1 MNTLTFL
8 QRVLPPEG
16 FYATI
21 LINDGAAP
29 QQAFFDTVEELATSC
44 ERSNRLG
51 NNTYYA
57 LSSFASRANRKQ
69 TNALLT
75 KALFIDIDCGPDKP
89 FANQKEGL
97 AALLD
102 FLTKS
107 KMPKPMIVSSGNGL
121 HVYWVL
127 SEAIAPEQ
135 WQPLADGLKK
145 LHTNLGF
152 DVDPKV
158 TADLARV
165 LRPVGTINPRG
176 GKEVRV
182 LMDAA
187 ATDLHTLQ
195 NLLCKDNHLVS
206 DPGTITRTPESSSLL
221 SSLAVQHDFPP
232 SVGDVVA
239 RKCQQVKWAVEN
251 QDKVSEPVWYALMGI
266 AAYCENPEEVAKQWS
281 SKHPD
286 YSEIET
292 VRKVQQWKANTT
304 GPTTCK
310 QMELE
315 RPKGCNKCPM
325 LGKIGSPTRLGLQQ
339 VEIPITAD
347 APDVVAKVIP
357 LPKPFKRSH
366 RGIVQTIDGTD
377 IDICA
382 FDLYP
387 VGYGKDESLGY
398 ETVRYKWKRPHVGWQ
413 DLAFRQAY
421 LNDDSREF
429 PTAIADQGIVLNG
442 RNQVKGFQFMLR
454 AYMNELRSIKSMTNI
469 HGTMGWKEDFTRF
482 VIGDRLY
489 KREPDGSVVVED
501 ISLTSATS
509 KMGSDLYSHVGTIE
523 GWKHG
528 ARLLETASMP
538 WHMFGLCQ
546 TFAAPLW
553 AFTGLK
559 GLTLSLCGPTGGGKS
574 LIQLWQQSVWGDP
587 EKLHV
592 AAKFT
597 QNALFSRLGVYCNL
611 PMTID
616 EATMM
621 EDVGDFCYWVTQGR
635 DKARLNRRA
644 EEREAKE
651 WATTVTV
658 STNVSFI
665 AKMAASGL
673 ETDAQMARLLEI
685 QIPPH
690 KMFEK
695 SSNAGRTI
703 FKYLMANHG
712 VIGDAYIKALLRKG
726 KAQIIQ
732 RVAEVTDD
740 FHNMY
745 NCSFVGAERFWEQD
759 LILVHVGSELA
770 YEEGLIDFDYRKGI
784 QWVIEQLDA
793 LRITVEDNKT
803 DGFRLVHEYLNE
815 IAADALT
822 VMHTKDTPP
831 TLDHHRIPR
840 GEVKARF
847 DVYRNTAL
855 DKFTHGTVMLV
866 RKPFKQWVSSRG
878 YDYNTLCKE
887 VKAEGIDATPATKRF
902 AIGKDTELRL
912 GQQYVFGVNLCHPYM
927 HGFLDTIQQ
936 NAEGLTLG
944 QLTLVD

>member
-1 MNTLTFL
+1 MDTLTFL

-21 LINDGAAP
+21 IINDGAAP

-44 ERSNRLG
+44 ERSNRLS

-57 LSSFASRANRKQ
+57 LSSFATRKSRKQ
-69 TNALLT
+69 NNVLLT
-75 KALFIDIDCGPDKP
+75 KALFIDVDCGPNKP

-102 FLTKS
+102 FYNKS
-107 KMPKPMIVSSGNGL
+107 NMPKPMVVSSGNGL
-121 HVYWVL
+121 HVYWIL
-127 SEAIAPEQ
+127 DEAISPDQ
-135 WQPLADGLKK
+135 WQPLANGLKQ
-145 LHTNLGF
+145 LHTDLGF

-182 LMDAA
+182 LIDSQG
-187 ATDLHTLQ
+187 TDLPTLQ
-195 NLLCKDNHLVS
+195 KLLCKD
-206 DPGTITRTPESSSLL
+206 SSMGETKPVTQRHSGLL
-221 SSLAVQHDFPP
+221 AALAVPNDFPP
-232 SVGDVVA
+232 ALSDVVV
-239 RKCQQVKWAVEN
+239 RKCQQVRWAVEN
-251 QDKVSEPVWYALMGI
+251 QDKVSEPMWYAMMGI
-266 AAYCENPEEVAKQWS
+266 AAHCVHPEETAKAWS
-281 SKHPD
+281 NKYSN
-286 YSEIET
+286 YSETET
-292 VRKVQQWKANTT
+292 LKKVRQWKANTT

-315 RPKGCNKCPM
+315 RPKGCSKCPM
-325 LGKIGSPTRLGLQQ
+325 QGKIGSPTRLGIQQ
-339 VEIPITAD
+339 VAVPMSAD
-347 APDVVAKVIP
+347 APDDVAKAIK
-357 LPKPFKRSH
+357 LPRTFKRSN

-377 IDICA
+377 IDICP
-382 FDLYP
+382 FDIYP
-387 VGYGKDESLGY
+387 IGYGRDESLGY

-413 DLAFRQAY
+413 DLVFRQAY

-442 RNQVKGFQFMLR
+442 RNQMKGFQFMLR
-454 AYMNELRSIKSMTNI
+454 SYMNELRSIKSMTNI

-509 KMGSDLYSHVGTIE
+509 KMGSDLYSHKGTIAD
-523 GWKHG
+523 WRYG
-528 ARLLETASMP
+528 ARLLETADMP

-546 TFAAPLW
+546 SFASPLW

-559 GLTLSLCGPTGGGKS
+559 GLTISLCGPTGGGKS
-574 LIQLWQQSVWGDP
+574 LVQLWQQSVWGNP

-621 EDVGDFCYWVTQGR
+621 EGVGDFCYWVTQGR

-665 AKMAASGL
+665 SKMVASGL

-690 KMFEK
+690 KMFKK
-695 SSNAGRTI
+695 SSSAGRTI

-712 VIGDAYIKALLRKG
+712 LIGDAYAKALLKRG
-726 KAQIIQ
+726 KAHILQ
-732 RVAEVTDD
+732 RIAEVTAD

-745 NCSFVGAERFWEQD
+745 NCEFVGDERFWEQN
-759 LILVHVGSELA
+759 LILVHVGSEIA
-770 YEEGLIDFDYRKGI
+770 YEEGLIDFDYAKGI
-784 QWVIEQLDA
+784 QWVISQLDA
-793 LRITVEDNKT
+793 LRITVEDNKA
-803 DGFRLVHEYLNE
+803 DGFRLIHEYLNE
-815 IAADALT
+815 ITADALT
-822 VMHTKDTPP
+822 VMHTKDMPP
-831 TLDHHRIPR
+831 ALDHQRLPK

-847 DVYRNTAL
+847 DVYRNSAV
-855 DKFTHGTVMLV
+855 DKFDRGTVMIV
-866 RKPFKQWVSSRG
+866 RKPFKKWVSSRG

-902 AIGKDTELRL
+902 AIGRDTDLRL
-912 GQQYVFGVNLCHPYM
+912 GQQYVFGINLCHPYM

-936 NAEGLTLG
+936 NAEELTLG
-944 QLTLVD
+944 QLTLIN